1 MKKAL
6 TLLAV
11 LCCATAA
18 FAATQVLFEDNFE
31 SYNTGDWLG
40 QGNTELMRSTVG
52 TTSEAPAAGEVEII
66 NMDGSKVLHVCKFES
81 PAGISYPGKDRG
93 VRVPL
98 NWGSF
103 DYASGVDGV
112 IIIIGKVNIPSG
124 GTGYG
129 ELRLATAADKP
140 MMRFCFRSYDYQ
152 TYCYTDNR
160 REAVNAGAANAN
172 DPRWPTGSADKIK
185 YNPDDSVQWNTWC
198 DFTLVVDCHTGTLL
212 HYNITDNAG
221 FEFTGDKVC
230 QLYEFGTERPAYV
243 EFTAVGNGYNTTR
256 NGYFLDDL
264 TVTYVKENI
273 PWVTVF
279 EDDFESYTV
288 GESLTAQNAE
298 YQRIGN
304 DACYSDLIEED
315 SEKYPAYGKYAKV
328 WMNTPSGYPRDGVKV
343 MLPDSC
349 VPVEGGKL
357 RLTTRFYCPDNG
369 CWNIFFKNA
378 SPVASYGFH
387 SANRWFATWG
397 SNDQSPRY
405 DGMENGPY
413 NDWINFM
420 VTVAYD
426 EEGNAYYESA
436 VLNNAKDVTKR
447 QGLRWCEYF
456 DTTMPGAP
464 DSAGIQVQGWSGF
477 DGRYALIDYFKIE
490 YAAPEPAFLGLLALC
505 GLAILRKRS

>member
-1 MKKAL
+1 MKKQLFILAL
-6 TLLAV
+6 ILTG
-11 LCCATAA
+11 AA
-18 FAATQVLFEDNFE
+18 FASTQVLFQDDFE
-31 SYNTGDWLG
+31 SYTEGDWLG
-40 QGNTELMRSTVG
+40 QGNTEMMESTVG
-52 TTSEAPAAGEVEII
+52 PSIETPAPGEVEIVD
-66 NMDGSKVLHVCKFES
+66 MDGSQVLHVNKVAT
-81 PAGISYPGKDRG
+81 PDGKTKPGRDRG

-124 GTGYG
+124 NGYC
-129 ELRLATAADKP
+129 ELRLATSGDKP
-140 MMRFCFRSYDYQ
+140 MMRFCPHSSDYH

-160 REAVNAGAANAN
+160 REAVNSGAANAS
-172 DPRWPTGSADKIK
+172 DPRWPTASKDKIQ
-185 YNPDDSVQWNTWC
+185 YAEQDAVEFNTWC
-198 DFTLVVDCHTGTLL
+198 DFRLVVDCHTGTLL
-212 HYNITDNAG
+212 NYNITDNAG

-243 EFTAVGNGYNTTR
+243 EFTAVGNGYDTTR
-256 NGYFLDDL
+256 NGAFIDDL
-264 TVTYVKENI
+264 TITYVREDI
-273 PWVTVF
+273 PWVTIF

-387 SANRWFATWG
+387 SANRWFTTWG

-413 NDWINFM
+413 NDWIDFM
-420 VTVAYD
+420 VTVDYDGERGAYL
-426 EEGNAYYESA
+426 ESA
-436 VLNNAKDVTKR
+436 VLNNAKDITKR

-464 DSAGIQVQGWSGF
+464 DSAVVQVQGWDNF
-477 DGRYALIDYFKIE
+477 AGRYALIDYFKIE
-490 YAAPEPAFLGLLALC
+490 YAAPEPAFLGLLALV
-505 GLAILRKRS
+505 GLAFLRKQR

>member
-1 MKKAL
+1 MKKQLFILAL
-6 TLLAV
+6 V
-11 LCCATAA
+11 LTGAA
-18 FAATQVLFEDNFE
+18 FASTQVLFQDDFE
-31 SYNTGDWLG
+31 SYTEGDWLG
-40 QGNTELMRSTVG
+40 QGATELMRSTVG

-66 NMDGSKVLHVCKFES
+66 DKDGSQVLHVCKFAS
-81 PAGISYPGKDRG
+81 PAGITSPGKDCG

-98 NWGSF
+98 SWGSF

-129 ELRLATAADKP
+129 ELRLATSADKP
-140 MMRFCFRSYDYQ
+140 MMRFCFRSSDYQ

-160 REAVNAGAANAN
+160 REGVNAGAANAS
-172 DPRWPTGSADKIK
+172 DPRWPTASSDKIK
-185 YNPDDSVQWNTWC
+185 YNPDNSVQWNTWC
-198 DFTLVVDCHTGTLL
+198 DFRLVVDCHTGTLL
-212 HYNITDNAG
+212 SYEISDGAG
-221 FEFTGDKVC
+221 FEFFGDKVC

-243 EFTAVGNGYNTTR
+243 EFTAVGNGYDTNR

-264 TVTYVKENI
+264 TITYVREDI
-273 PWVTVF
+273 PWVTIF
-279 EDDFESYTV
+279 EDDFQSYTL

-298 YQRIGN
+298 YHRIGN
-304 DACYSDLIEED
+304 DAAYSDLIEETNGF
-315 SEKYPAYGKYAKV
+315 YYAKV
-328 WMNTPSGYPRDGVKV
+328 WINKPAGYPRDGVKV

-357 RLTTRFYCPDNG
+357 RLTTCFYCPDNG

-426 EEGNAYYESA
+426 EEGSAYYESA
-436 VLNNAKDVTKR
+436 VLNNAKDITKR

-464 DSAGIQVQGWSGF
+464 DSAGIQVQGWDNF
-477 DGRYALIDYFKIE
+477 HGRYAGIKYLKIE
-490 YAAPEPAFLGLLALC
+490 YAAPEPAFLGLLALV
-505 GLAILRKRS
+505 GLAFLRKQR